1 MAAQNEKALATTNE
15 QQGKE
20 QQGSSGTASL
30 ARRLR
35 VPDTSLLLNPFDLF
49 WFSPFGMMRRMRMT
63 RELERAAG
71 DLGLMGGDAGWL
83 PAVEVSESNGKL
95 RVQAELPGLSPEEVR
110 VEIGD
115 NEIVIQGERRVE
127 HEENRRGVR
136 RTEREYGVFYR
147 TIPLPEGAQVDQA
160 KASFRNGLLEVTVP
174 VPERANERRPVAIE
188 SGNEPG
194 TVASQTAS
202 GESKPAEPQKQA
214 A

>member
-1 MAAQNEKALATTNE
+1 MAGQNEKALATTKE

-20 QQGSSGTASL
+20 QQGSSGTTSL

-35 VPDTSLLLNPFDLF
+35 APETALLLNPFDLLG
-49 WFSPFGMMRRMRMT
+49 FSPFGMMRRIT

-71 DLGLMGGDAGWL
+71 DLGLGSGDAGWL

-95 RVQAELPGLSPEEVR
+95 RVQAELPGLSPEDVR

-127 HEENRRGVR
+127 HEENRRGVQ

-147 TIPLPEGAQVDQA
+147 TIPLPEGAQTDQA

-174 VPERANERRPVAIE
+174 VPQRASERRPVAIE
-188 SGNEPG
+188 SGSEPQ
-194 TVASQTAS
+194 TAASQTAS
-202 GESKPAEPQKQA
+202 GENKPGEPQKQA

>member
-1 MAAQNEKALATTNE
+1 MAAQNENALATTKE
-15 QQGKE
+15 QQGKQ
-20 QQGSSGTASL
+20 QQGSSGNASP
-30 ARRLR
+30 ARQLR
-35 VPDTSLLLNPFDLF
+35 VPDTALLLNPFDFF
-49 WFSPFGMMRRMRMT
+49 WFSPSGIMRRMT

-71 DLGLMGGDAGWL
+71 DPGFMGGGDAGWL
-83 PAVEVSESNGKL
+83 PAVEVSQSDGKL
-95 RVQAELPGLSPEEVR
+95 RVQAELPGLSPEDVR

-127 HEENRRGVR
+127 HDENRRGVR

-160 KASFRNGLLEVTVP
+160 KASFRNGLLEITVP
-174 VPERANERRPVAIE
+174 IPQRASERRPVAIE
-188 SGNEPG
+188 SGSEPK
-194 TVASQTAS
+194 TAASQTAS

>member
-20 QQGSSGTASL
+20 QQGSSGTASQ
-30 ARRLR
+30 ARRLGS
-35 VPDTSLLLNPFDLF
+35 PGTALLLNPFDLL
-49 WFSPFGMMRRMRMT
+49 WLSPFGVMRRMT

-71 DLGLMGGDAGWL
+71 NLGLTGGDAGWL
-83 PAVEVSESNGKL
+83 PAVEVSERDGKL
-95 RVQAELPGLSPEEVR
+95 RVQAELPGLSPDEVR

-160 KASFRNGLLEVTVP
+160 KASFRNGLLEITVP
-174 VPERANERRPVAIE
+174 VPQRASERRPLAIE
-188 SGNEPG
+188 SGSEPG
-194 TVASQTAS
+194 AAASQTAS

>member
-1 MAAQNEKALATTNE
+1 MAARNEKALATTKE

-35 VPDTSLLLNPFDLF
+35 APDTALLLNPFDLF
-49 WFSPFGMMRRMRMT
+49 WFSPFGTMRRMT

-83 PAVEVSESNGKL
+83 PAVEVSESNGKV
-95 RVQAELPGLSPEEVR
+95 RVQA
-110 VEIGD
+110 
-115 NEIVIQGERRVE
+115 
-127 HEENRRGVR
+127 NRRGVR
-136 RTEREYGVFYR
+136 RSEREYGVFCR

-160 KASFRNGLLEVTVP
+160 KASFRNGLLEVMVP
-174 VPERANERRPVAIE
+174 VPQRASGRRPVAIE
-188 SGNEPG
+188 SESEPG
-194 TVASQTAS
+194 TAASQTAS

>member
-1 MAAQNEKALATTNE
+1 MAAQSEKALATTNE

-20 QQGSSGTASL
+20 QQGSLGSASL

-35 VPDTSLLLNPFDLF
+35 IPDTGLLLNPFDLL
-49 WFSPFGMMRRMRMT
+49 WFSPLGMMRRMT

-71 DLGLMGGDAGWL
+71 GLGLMSGDAGWL

-95 RVQAELPGLSPEEVR
+95 HVQAELPGLSPEEVR
-110 VEIGD
+110 VEIDD

-160 KASFRNGLLEVTVP
+160 KARFRNGLLEITVP
-174 VPERANERRPVAIE
+174 APPRASERRPVAIE
-188 SGNEPG
+188 SGSEQG
-194 TVASQTAS
+194 TAASQAAS
-202 GESKPAEPQKQA
+202 EESKPAEPQKQA

>member
-1 MAAQNEKALATTNE
+1 MAAQNEKALATTND
-15 QQGKE
+15 QQRDE
-20 QQGSSGTASL
+20 QQGSSGTRSL

-49 WFSPFGMMRRMRMT
+49 GFSPFGMMRRMT
-63 RELERAAG
+63 RELERVAG
-71 DLGLMGGDAGWL
+71 DLGLTGGDAGWL

-95 RVQAELPGLSPEEVR
+95 HVQAELPGLSPEDVR

-174 VPERANERRPVAIE
+174 VPQRTSERRPVAIE
-188 SGNEPG
+188 SGSEPG
-194 TVASQTAS
+194 TAASPTAS

>member
-1 MAAQNEKALATTNE
+1 MATQNEKALATTNE
-15 QQGKE
+15 QQRKE

-35 VPDTSLLLNPFDLF
+35 APGTALLLNPFDLF
-49 WFSPFGMMRRMRMT
+49 WFSPFGMMRRMT

-71 DLGLMGGDAGWL
+71 DLGIMSGNAGWL

-136 RTEREYGVFYR
+136 RAEREYGVFYR

-160 KASFRNGLLEVTVP
+160 KASFRNGLLEITVP
-174 VPERANERRPVAIE
+174 VPQRASELRPVAIE
-188 SGNEPG
+188 SGSEPG
-194 TVASQTAS
+194 TAASQTAS

>member
-20 QQGSSGTASL
+20 QQGSSGTTSVAH
-30 ARRLR
+30 RLR
-35 VPDTSLLLNPFDLF
+35 VPETALLLNPFDLL
-49 WFSPFGMMRRMRMT
+49 WFSPFGMMRRMT

-71 DLGLMGGDAGWL
+71 DLGLRGGEAGWL

-95 RVQAELPGLSPEEVR
+95 HVQAELPGLPPEEVR

-115 NEIVIQGERRVE
+115 DEIVIQGERRVE

-160 KASFRNGLLEVTVP
+160 KASFRNGLLEITVP
-174 VPERANERRPVAIE
+174 VPQRASERRPLAIE
-188 SGNEPG
+188 SGSEPG
-194 TVASQTAS
+194 TAASQMAS
-202 GESKPAEPQKQA
+202 AESKPAEPQKQA

>member
-20 QQGSSGTASL
+20 QQGSSGTTSL

-35 VPDTSLLLNPFDLF
+35 VPDISLLPNPFDLF
-49 WFSPFGMMRRMRMT
+49 WLGPFGMMRRMT

-71 DLGLMGGDAGWL
+71 DRGLMGGNAAWL
-83 PAVEVSESNGKL
+83 PAIEVSESNGEL

-115 NEIVIQGERRVE
+115 SEIVIQGERHVE

-160 KASFRNGLLEVTVP
+160 KASFRNGILEVTVP
-174 VPERANERRPVAIE
+174 VPERASKRRPVAIE
-188 SGNEPG
+188 SGSEPG
-194 TVASQTAS
+194 TAASQTAS

>member
-20 QQGSSGTASL
+20 QQRPSGTASL

-35 VPDTSLLLNPFDLF
+35 NPDTSLLLNPFELF
-49 WFSPFGMMRRMRMT
+49 GFSPFGMMRRMT

-71 DLGLMGGDAGWL
+71 DLGLMAGDAGWL

-95 RVQAELPGLSPEEVR
+95 RVQAELPGLSPEDVR

-127 HEENRRGVR
+127 HEESRRGVR

-174 VPERANERRPVAIE
+174 VPQRASERRPVAIE
-188 SGNEPG
+188 SGSEPG
-194 TVASQTAS
+194 SAASQTAS

>member
-1 MAAQNEKALATTNE
+1 MAAQNEKALATTSE
-15 QQGKE
+15 QRAKD

-35 VPDTSLLLNPFDLF
+35 VPDTALLLNPFDLF
-49 WFSPFGMMRRMRMT
+49 WFSPFGMIRRMT

-83 PAVEVSESNGKL
+83 PAVEVSESNGKV
-95 RVQAELPGLSPEEVR
+95 RVQAELPGLSPEDVR

-115 NEIVIQGERRVE
+115 NEIVVQGERRVE
-127 HEENRRGVR
+127 HEENHRGVR
-136 RTEREYGVFYR
+136 RTEREYGAFYR

-174 VPERANERRPVAIE
+174 VPQRASERRPVAIE
-188 SGNEPG
+188 SGNDPA
-194 TVASQTAS
+194 TAASQTAS
-202 GESKPAEPQKQA
+202 GQSKPAEPQTQA

>member
-1 MAAQNEKALATTNE
+1 MAAQNEKALATT
-15 QQGKE
+15 KE
-20 QQGSSGTASL
+20 QQGSSGTASP

-35 VPDTSLLLNPFDLF
+35 VPDASLLLNPFDLF
-49 WFSPFGMMRRMRMT
+49 WFSPVGMMRRMT
-63 RELERAAG
+63 RELERATG
-71 DLGLMGGDAGWL
+71 DPGLLGGDAGWL
-83 PAVEVSESNGKL
+83 PAVEVSESNGTL
-95 RVQAELPGLSPEEVR
+95 RVQAELPGLSPEDVR

-115 NEIVIQGERRVE
+115 KEIVIQGERRVE

-160 KASFRNGLLEVTVP
+160 KAAFHNGVLEVTVP
-174 VPERANERRPVAIE
+174 VPERAGQRRPVPIE
-188 SGNEPG
+188 SGSGP
-194 TVASQTAS
+194 QTAAS

>member
-1 MAAQNEKALATTNE
+1 MAAQNEKALATTKE

-20 QQGSSGTASL
+20 RRGSSGTASL

-35 VPDTSLLLNPFDLF
+35 VPDTALLLNPFDLF
-49 WFSPFGMMRRMRMT
+49 WLSPFGMMRRMT

-95 RVQAELPGLSPEEVR
+95 HVQAELPGLSPEEVR

-115 NEIVIQGERRVE
+115 HEIVIQGERRVE

-136 RTEREYGVFYR
+136 RTEREYGIFYR
-147 TIPLPEGAQVDQA
+147 TIPLPEGAQVDHA

-174 VPERANERRPVAIE
+174 VPERASERRPLAIE
-188 SGNEPG
+188 SGSEPG
-194 TVASQTAS
+194 TTASQMAS
-202 GESKPAEPQKQA
+202 GESKSAESQKQA

>member
-20 QQGSSGTASL
+20 QQGFSGTASL

-49 WFSPFGMMRRMRMT
+49 WFSPFGMMRRMT

-71 DLGLMGGDAGWL
+71 DLGIRSGDAGWL

-95 RVQAELPGLSPEEVR
+95 HVQAELPGLSPEEVR

-136 RTEREYGVFYR
+136 RTEREYGLFYR
-147 TIPLPEGAQVDQA
+147 TIPLPEGAQADQA
-160 KASFRNGLLEVTVP
+160 KASFHNGLLEVTVP
-174 VPERANERRPVAIE
+174 VPERASERRPLAIE
-188 SGNEPG
+188 SGSEPG
-194 TVASQTAS
+194 TAANQMGS
-202 GESKPAEPQKQA
+202 GQSKPSEPQKQA

>member
-20 QQGSSGTASL
+20 QQGSSGNASL
-30 ARRLR
+30 AHRLGASE
-35 VPDTSLLLNPFDLF
+35 TALLLNPFDLF
-49 WFSPFGMMRRMRMT
+49 GFSPFGMMRRMT
-63 RELERAAG
+63 REPERAAG
-71 DLGLMGGDAGWL
+71 KLGLMGGEAGWL

-95 RVQAELPGLSPEEVR
+95 RVQAELPGLSPEDVR

-115 NEIVIQGERRVE
+115 NEIVIQGERRIE

-147 TIPLPEGAQVDQA
+147 TIPLPEGAKVDQA

-174 VPERANERRPVAIE
+174 VPQRASELRPLAIE
-188 SGNEPG
+188 SGSEPENA
-194 TVASQTAS
+194 ASQTAS

>member
-1 MAAQNEKALATTNE
+1 MAAQNEKALTTTNE

-20 QQGSSGTASL
+20 QQGSSGIAPL

-35 VPDTSLLLNPFDLF
+35 APGTALLLNPFDLF
-49 WFSPFGMMRRMRMT
+49 WFSPFGTMRRMT
-63 RELERAAG
+63 RELERAAA
-71 DLGLMGGDAGWL
+71 DLGLMSGDAGWS
-83 PAVEVSESNGKL
+83 PAVEVSESNGKVS
-95 RVQAELPGLSPEEVR
+95 VQAELPGLSPEDVR

-136 RTEREYGVFYR
+136 RSEREYGAFYR

-174 VPERANERRPVAIE
+174 VPQRASERRPVAIE
-188 SGNEPG
+188 SGSEPG
-194 TVASQTAS
+194 TAASQTAS
-202 GESKPAEPQKQA
+202 AESKPAEPQKQA

>member
-1 MAAQNEKALATTNE
+1 MAAQNENALATTKQ

-20 QQGSSGTASL
+20 QQGSQQTASR
-30 ARRLR
+30 ARPPR
-35 VPDTSLLLNPFDLF
+35 VPDTALLLNPFDLF
-49 WFSPFGMMRRMRMT
+49 WFTPSGKMRRMT
-63 RELERAAG
+63 RELERAAANPG
-71 DLGLMGGDAGWL
+71 FTSGDAGWM
-83 PAVEVSESNGKL
+83 PAVEVSQSDGKL
-95 RVQAELPGLSPEEVR
+95 RVQAELPGLSPEDVR

-127 HEENRRGVR
+127 HDENDRGVR

-174 VPERANERRPVAIE
+174 IPQRASERRPVAIE
-188 SGNEPG
+188 SESEPK
-194 TVASQTAS
+194 TAASQTAS
-202 GESKPAEPQKQA
+202 GQSKPAEPQKQA

>member
-1 MAAQNEKALATTNE
+1 MAAQNENELATTKE
-15 QQGKE
+15 QHGKE
-20 QQGSSGTASL
+20 QQGSSQTASP
-30 ARRLR
+30 ARQLRL
-35 VPDTSLLLNPFDLF
+35 PGTGLLLNPFDLF
-49 WFSPFGMMRRMRMT
+49 WFSPAGMVRRMT

-71 DLGLMGGDAGWL
+71 NLGSLGGDAGWL
-83 PAVEVSESNGKL
+83 PAVEVSQSDGKL
-95 RVQAELPGLSPEEVR
+95 RVQAELSGLSPEDVR

-127 HEENRRGVR
+127 HDENRRGVR

-174 VPERANERRPVAIE
+174 VPQRASERRPVAIE
-188 SGNEPG
+188 SGSQPE
-194 TVASQTAS
+194 TASSETAS

>member
-1 MAAQNEKALATTNE
+1 MAEQNEKALATTNE
-15 QQGKE
+15 QQVKE
-20 QQGSSGTASL
+20 QRGSSAAASL
-30 ARRLR
+30 AHRLR
-35 VPDTSLLLNPFDLF
+35 APGTGLLLNPFDLL
-49 WFSPFGMMRRMRMT
+49 WFSPFGIMRRMT

-95 RVQAELPGLSPEEVR
+95 HVQAELPGLSPEEVR

-115 NEIVIQGERRVE
+115 HEIVIQGERRVE

-136 RTEREYGVFYR
+136 RTEREYGIFYR
-147 TIPLPEGAQVDQA
+147 TIPLPEGAQVDHA

-174 VPERANERRPVAIE
+174 VPERASERRPLAIE
-188 SGNEPG
+188 SGSQPG
-194 TVASQTAS
+194 TTPSQTAS

>member
-1 MAAQNEKALATTNE
+1 MAAQNENALATTNE

-30 ARRLR
+30 ARQLR
-35 VPDTSLLLNPFDLF
+35 VPDTALLLNPFDLF
-49 WFSPFGMMRRMRMT
+49 WFTPSGMMRRMT
-63 RELERAAG
+63 RALERAAANPG
-71 DLGLMGGDAGWL
+71 FMGGGDAAWL
-83 PAVEVSESNGKL
+83 PAVEVSQSDGKL
-95 RVQAELPGLSPEEVR
+95 RVQAELPGLSPEDVR

-127 HEENRRGVR
+127 HDENRRGVR

-160 KASFRNGLLEVTVP
+160 KASFRNGLLEITVP
-174 VPERANERRPVAIE
+174 IPQPASERRPVAIE
-188 SGNEPG
+188 SGREPE
-194 TVASQTAS
+194 TAASQTAS
-202 GESKPAEPQKQA
+202 AESKPAEPQKQA

>member
-1 MAAQNEKALATTNE
+1 MAAQSDKALATTNE
-15 QQGKE
+15 QEVKE
-20 QQGSSGTASL
+20 QRWSSGITSL

-35 VPDTSLLLNPFDLF
+35 VPETALLLNPFDFL
-49 WFSPFGMMRRMRMT
+49 WLSPFGVMRRMN
-63 RELERAAG
+63 REFERAAG
-71 DLGLMGGDAGWL
+71 DLGLRGGDAGWL
-83 PAVEVSESNGKL
+83 PAVEVSENNGRL
-95 RVQAELPGLSPEEVR
+95 HVQAELPGLSPEEVR

-136 RTEREYGVFYR
+136 RTEREYGLFYR

-174 VPERANERRPVAIE
+174 VPERASERRPLAIE
-188 SGNEPG
+188 SGSEPV
-194 TVASQTAS
+194 TTASQTAS
-202 GESKPAEPQKQA
+202 GEGKPAEPQKQA

>member
-1 MAAQNEKALATTNE
+1 MAAQNENALATT
-15 QQGKE
+15 KE
-20 QQGSSGTASL
+20 QQEPKEQQRAPGTATL

-35 VPDTSLLLNPFDLF
+35 IPDTSLLLNPFDLF
-49 WFSPFGMMRRMRMT
+49 WFSPVGMMRRMT

-71 DLGLMGGDAGWL
+71 DLGGAGGDAGWL
-83 PAVEVSESNGKL
+83 PAVEVSESNGSL
-95 RVQAELPGLSPEEVR
+95 RVQAELPGLSPEDVR

-160 KASFRNGLLEVTVP
+160 KASFRSGVLEVTVP
-174 VPERANERRPVAIE
+174 VPQRASERRPIAIE
-188 SGNEPG
+188 TGSEPG
-194 TVASQTAS
+194 NAASPALS